1 MYFIAALHRMLF
13 GTRFLYAC
21 VCLTYFSRIHFMH
34 KYIHICIHT
43 CIHTLPYIFC
53 HTSFA
58 IHGCLYTNMHAC
70 VKCIHKYI
78 QTERTGS
85 RPTFFNSTHLPQT
98 LILNQIKLI
107 FVPPHFALAPLKQR
121 LKNRIVT
128 LVCHCLPGLV
138 PACLDML
145 CRPTL
150 SAQGFRSLRSVVQGL
165 LYPPPACNSTT
176 SSRHSCAFLMV
187 VPLGAPLTSDN
198 PLSGEYSYLILKWFI
213 WTRWI

>member
-1 MYFIAALHRMLF
+1 MH
-13 GTRFLYAC
+13 TNQERFQCERPREKKA
-21 VCLTYFSRIHFMH
+21 V
-34 KYIHICIHT
+34 
-43 CIHTLPYIFC
+43 
-53 HTSFA
+53 
-58 IHGCLYTNMHAC
+58 
-70 VKCIHKYI
+70 

-213 WTRWI
+213 WTRWIWERLPSEYSSWRNAIYNFVMNERMNEWMKEYVSAYIRTYIGLGLHSA